1 MRGGAPAPRDER
13 PRGWQYPTGVAI
25 LVVLAVVA
33 YALRAC

>member
-1 MRGGAPAPRDER
+1 MRGGARAPRGER
-13 PRGWQYPTGVAI
+13 PRGWQYPTAAAI